1 MAIDTEN
8 KRRSV
13 LGVWGFMR
21 VLPNPTD
28 STINEGDRRH
38 LWGFRISGD
47 SGIGALLASSM
58 MMMGLGR

>member
-1 MAIDTEN
+1 M
-8 KRRSV
+8 
-13 LGVWGFMR
+13 WGFMR